1 MSRFDN
7 NCLWITGRVHDGISV
22 PVLVGIFRGDGEPA
36 YLGVAY
42 PVEGGGSYDAPQFD
56 LVDEFHFNQF

>member
-1 MSRFDN
+1 M
-7 NCLWITGRVHDGISV
+7 
-22 PVLVGIFRGDGEPA
+22 GIFRGDGEPA

-56 LVDEFHFNQF
+56 LVDEFHGELYLAFDLFDVGPRRAPAAGEGKVNA